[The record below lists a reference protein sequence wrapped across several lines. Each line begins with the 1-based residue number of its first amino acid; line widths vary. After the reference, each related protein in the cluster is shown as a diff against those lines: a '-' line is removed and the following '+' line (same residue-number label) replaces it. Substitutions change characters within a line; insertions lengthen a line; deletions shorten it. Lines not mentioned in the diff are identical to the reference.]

1 MSEFGRPTLIK
12 FLGLGKALIPINQD
26 SKIPMVK
33 NWSEKK
39 PELSDINI
47 SGNWGVVL
55 DDTDLVVDYDPRN
68 VKDSDATQEVF
79 DTFRYS
85 STLVVKTGGGGY
97 HYYFKKP
104 PNFKISKT
112 LKNYPGFDFL
122 SKGSYV
128 MGPESIH
135 PSTKEL
141 YEIVLDDD
149 VALAPDAL
157 LNLVRY
163 NAPEPTHTLKN
174 LQEDDSEANIN
185 QAIRFLQSYPG
196 AVQGSNG
203 DDNTYFA
210 ACRLRDYG
218 IPPAIA
224 LSLLYEYYNPK
235 CIPEWSHEELI
246 FKVNNAFN
254 YALGGLGVLS
264 VQNRLGEI
272 PQLDDFLNE
281 YVPPDEP
288 NGVSGQVNTL
298 PAVAW
303 YVNGEGVMPRNL
315 TNTVN
320 FFLDP
325 TSKLYSLVKYDEF
338 KGKILFNKP
347 APWHYAY
354 KHGSWADD
362 DTTQC
367 KYFLSRFENY
377 DVTRDRVEEAV
388 LTTAKYNKYNPCTD
402 WFESLKDKWDGKP
415 RLDTW
420 LSEYGGAEDN
430 ELNRAMGR
438 KTLLAAVTRAFNP
451 GCKFDYVLVLEGPQ
465 GIGKSTAIRILA
477 GPELYSAIDMNA
489 DKDTV
494 DAIQGSLIVEI
505 DEMGCLDKVQSSK
518 LKGFLSRT
526 EDNVRLAYHRHSQ
539 VYPRKCIFIGSVNP
553 QKGIGYLRDKTGNRR
568 FWTVEVKGFNF
579 SRMQADREQLWAEA
593 YHLFLANTEKL
604 YLDDQNLQRTHAA
617 IVSLRLGEDPWISLV
632 VDHLKMVSSNFQQTD
647 EIFITTNDIVKNLS
661 TGGDILNKMT
671 SNSKQRIDSIM
682 SEVLSYGIVKSEHNN
697 NTYKIQ

>member
-1 MSEFGRPTLIK
+1 
-12 FLGLGKALIPINQD
+12 
-26 SKIPMVK
+26 MVK

-39 PELSDINI
+39 PEISDVSI

-68 VKDSDATQEVF
+68 VKDPLNAQEVF

-85 STLVVKTGGGGY
+85 CTLVVKTGGGGY

-141 YEIVLDDD
+141 YEIVLDAD
-149 VALAPDAL
+149 VALAPDDL

-163 NAPEPTHTLKN
+163 NAPEPTHSVKDLR
-174 LQEDDSEANIN
+174 EDDSEANIN
-185 QAIRFLQSYPG
+185 QAIRYLTSYPG

-203 DDNTYFA
+203 DDTTYFV
-210 ACRLRDYG
+210 ACRLRDFG
-218 IPPAIA
+218 IPINLA
-224 LSLLYEYYNPK
+224 LELMEDYYNPK
-235 CIPEWSHEELI
+235 CVPPWSHEELI
-246 FKVNNAFN
+246 TKLNNAFQ
-254 YALGGLGVLS
+254 YAIGSLGTLS
-264 VQNRLGEI
+264 VQTRLGEI
-272 PQLDDFLNE
+272 PQLDEFLCQDT
-281 YVPPDEP
+281 PLDAGIP
-288 NGVSGQVNTL
+288 GQVNTL
-298 PAVAW
+298 PNAAW
-303 YVNGEGVMPRNL
+303 YITEEGVMPRNL

-320 FFLDP
+320 HLLDP
-325 TSKLYSLVKYDEF
+325 TSKLYSLVKFNEF

-354 KHGSWADD
+354 KYGSWADE
-362 DTTQC
+362 DTTQF
-367 KYFLSRFENY
+367 KYYLSRFENF

-388 LTTAKYNKYNPCTD
+388 LTVAKYNKYNPCTD
-402 WFESLKDKWDGKP
+402 WFESLKDKWDGVP
-415 RLDTW
+415 RIDTW
-420 LSEYGGAEDN
+420 LTEYGGAEDS

-526 EDNVRLAYHRHSQ
+526 EDNVRLAYHRHSE

-579 SRMQADREQLWAEA
+579 SKLQGDREQLWAEA
-593 YHLFLANTEKL
+593 YNLFLKNTEKL
-604 YLDDQNLQRTHAA
+604 YLDDPNLQRTHAD
-617 IVSLRLGEDPWISLV
+617 IVSLRLGEDPWIAIV
-632 VDHLKMVSSNFQQTD
+632 VDHIEMVKKNFELSA
-647 EIFITTNDIVKNLS
+647 EILITTNDLVKNLS
-661 TGGDILNKMT
+661 SGDLLNKIT
-671 SNSKQRIDSIM
+671 SVSKQRIDSIM
-682 SEVLSYGIVKSEHNN
+682 TDVLNYVIVKSEYNN